1 MSVVYLRHYEAPA
14 LSRAEVLRYMKSGT
28 PTPET
33 EQMLS
38 ECLDEVLPLLEYKV
52 CWRRE
57 RVKRAET
64 GLDIGIFST
73 ASQGLAKALA
83 GCDEA
88 LVFAATVG
96 LAPDRLIARYG
107 HLSPAKALCL
117 QAIGAE
123 RIEAL
128 CEAFIADMEK
138 EAALEGR
145 ALCPRYSPGYGDLP
159 LTLQKEIFAALDCPR
174 KIGLTLTASML
185 MSPTKSVTAIAGV
198 RVREEKV

>member
-1 MSVVYLRHYEAPA
+1 MSVVYLRHYEAPE
-14 LSRAEVLRYMKSGT
+14 LSRAEVLRYMKSGA

-38 ECLDEVLPLLEYKV
+38 ACVTELLPLLEYKV

-57 RVKRAET
+57 RVKRAGT
-64 GLDIGIFST
+64 GLDIGIFT
-73 ASQGLAKALA
+73 TTSQGLAKALA

-88 LVFAATVG
+88 LVFAATIG

-117 QAIGAE
+117 QALGAE

-128 CEAFIADMEK
+128 CDAYIADMEK

-145 ALCPRYSPGYGDLP
+145 VLCPRFSPGFGDLP
-159 LTLQKEIFAALDCPR
+159 LTLQRDIFAALDCPR
-174 KIGLTLTASML
+174 KIGLTLTETML

-198 RVREEKV
+198 RVREETV